1 MTGRSRLA
9 RAARLCAVLV
19 APLLALGAA
28 PAAAQTQTASITST
42 PANGTHYVAGDAI
55 TARVTI
61 SAGIISVSGGTFA
74 EARMSLDVGGAT
86 RQARPVEAISNPV
99 GQLYVDFTYTVTADD
114 FDTDGVSIPAT
125 AISGPTWGAQGG
137 ASIDR
142 NNAALPAQADHKVIG
157 SVASISSTTPAL
169 LNENNLDTA
178 TVAVALTGVTFGT
191 GVAASS
197 FELVTTMT
205 GVTINS
211 VSSVSSGDTSAT
223 LTLASTADISAAADL
238 AVRVLAAAH
247 SGGTDLT
254 TGAVNVAPVSTLDA
268 GPGVTAGALSV
279 AVAEGASGFWTVD
292 VDTDPG
298 AACTAGVTISV
309 ASDDPAVTVS
319 PATLTFTTS
328 NWTTAQTVTAT
339 AVEDGNVVD
348 ETVTISHTVT
358 APCPASGYT
367 TGLAISSVTVTV
379 DDDDTGIFSID
390 SPRVV
395 EGDSGPTTMT
405 FTVTL
410 SPAASVQATVDYA
423 YAMTGSAISGVDHAA
438 IPSGT
443 LTFAPGVTTRTI
455 TATVN
460 GDTDQEPDEGIGV
473 QLRNPGPSG
482 FALAAGSGRLANGII
497 VDDDRPT
504 LTIDSPRVA
513 EGNSGTTQLVFT
525 VRLEPASTGQVTVD
539 WSDVGDSTA
548 ESGSDYT
555 ALAGGTLTFAAGETS
570 KTIAVEVLGDG
581 AVEPDETVRMGIFN
595 PVPSGTPFRGA
606 DGTLFL
612 TNIVGVG
619 TIANDDGADAELLS
633 EDRLR
638 ERLKGVNEA
647 IAPELARA
655 MTAGTL
661 DAVSGRIGQALSS
674 DGAGPAP
681 GGRASAAMAE
691 AFAGVLA
698 GNETALEEGS
708 WSWKEG
714 LAGRRFALPLSG
726 AAGAA
731 GDGAGSDA
739 GSAGRVTVWGAG
751 DYRNLA
757 GEANGVDWDG
767 RLFGAHVGMD
777 ARVGAGGRGLAG
789 LALSWSEGR
798 FDYTDTSARVLG
810 GKAEGEY
817 ESRMR
822 SVHPYVGWDWPSVVR
837 AWGSLGYGRGE
848 VTFIDDEAG
857 RQVSDSSLRSA
868 SVGGSV
874 RVLSGEEPGM
884 LGPVALDLEGEAW
897 TARFDVDGNGKRL
910 SEMEVRTHRLRVA
923 AKGSREFDLAEG
935 AVLTPSVALGMRLDR
950 GDGETG
956 AGVELGGGVDYAAP
970 GRGWS
975 ADLSG
980 RALLAHSGESEDW
993 GLGGSVRLAPASGR
1007 GLSLR
1012 VAPSWGAPE
1021 SGLAR
1026 LWEDGAAGSRAGA
1039 SDGESRTA
1047 RLDTEMGYA
1056 LPAYAGVLT
1065 PYGGL
1070 GLTEGGARGYRLGAR
1085 YRLGPAFEF
1094 GLEGER
1100 RESGGPA
1107 ARAEHGLM
1115 LQGRVRW

>member
-1 MTGRSRLA
+1 MTARLA
-9 RAARLCAVLV
+9 RAARLCAVLA

-74 EARMSLDVGGAT
+74 EARMSLDVGGTT

-142 NNAALPAQADHKVIG
+142 NNAALPAQADHKVVG
-157 SVASISSTTPAL
+157 SAASISSTTPAL

-178 TVAVALTGVTFGT
+178 TVDVALSGVTFGT

-238 AVRVLAAAH
+238 AVRVLASAH
-247 SGGTDLT
+247 TGGTALT

-309 ASDDPAVTVS
+309 ASDNPAVTVS
-319 PATLTFTTS
+319 PATLTFTTA

-339 AVEDGNVVD
+339 AVEDGNVAD

-379 DDDDTGIFSID
+379 DDNDTGIFSID

-423 YAMTGSAISGVDHAA
+423 YALSGSAISGVDHAA

-460 GDTDQEPDEGIGV
+460 GDTDMEPDEGIG
-473 QLRNPGPSG
+473 LALSNPGPSG
-482 FALAAGSGRLANGII
+482 FALATGRGRLASGII
-497 VDDDRPT
+497 VDDDTPT

-513 EGNSGTTQLVFT
+513 EGNSGTTEMAFT
-525 VRLEPASTGQVTVD
+525 VTLSPASTGQVTVD
-539 WSDVGDSTA
+539 WADVGDSTA

-581 AVEPDETVRMGIFN
+581 TVEPDETVRMGIFD

-612 TNIVGVG
+612 TNVVGVG
-619 TIANDDGADAELLS
+619 TIANDDGTITDADAELPS

-674 DGAGPAP
+674 DGGGAAPGGPAP
-681 GGRASAAMAE
+681 AALAE

-698 GNETALEEGS
+698 GNEAAIEEGS
-708 WSWKEG
+708 WSWKQG
-714 LAGRRFALPLSG
+714 LDGRSFALPLSG
-726 AAGAA
+726 AAE
-731 GDGAGSDA
+731 DGAGA
-739 GSAGRVTVWGAG
+739 GADSAGRVTVWGAG

-757 GEANGVDWDG
+757 GEAGGVDWDG
-767 RLFGAHVGMD
+767 HLFGAHVGMD
-777 ARVGAGGRGLAG
+777 ARFGTGGLAG

-798 FDYTDTSARVLG
+798 FDYADTSARVLG
-810 GKAEGEY
+810 GKVEGKY

-822 SVHPYVGWDWPSVVR
+822 SAHPYVGWAWPSGVR

-848 VTFIDDEAG
+848 VTFIDGEAG
-857 RQVSDSSLRSA
+857 RQASDSTLRSA

-874 RVLSGEEPGM
+874 RVLSGGEGPGM
-884 LGPVALDLEGEAW
+884 LGPVAVDVEGEAW
-897 TARFDVDGNGKRL
+897 TARFDVDGNGERI
-910 SEMEVRTHRLRVA
+910 SEMEVRTHRVRVA
-923 AKGSREFDLAEG
+923 AEGSRVFELAEG
-935 AVLTPSVALGMRLDR
+935 AVLTPSLELGMRLDR

-956 AGVELGGGVDYAAP
+956 GGVEVGGGVDYAAP

-980 RALLAHSGESEDW
+980 RALLAHEGGSEDW
-993 GLGGSVRLAPASGR
+993 GVGGSVRLAPASGR
-1007 GLSLR
+1007 GLSFRL
-1012 VAPSWGAPE
+1012 APSWGTPE
-1021 SGLAR
+1021 GGLAR
-1026 LWEDGAAGSRAGA
+1026 LWEDGAAGGGA
-1039 SDGESRTA
+1039 GESRSA
-1047 RLDTEMGYA
+1047 RLDTEMGYGMA
-1056 LPAYAGVLT
+1056 AYAGTLT

-1070 GLTEGGARGYRLGAR
+1070 GMSEGGGRDYRLGAR
-1085 YRLGPAFEF
+1085 YLFGPSFEL

-1100 RESGGPA
+1100 RESAA

-1115 LQGRVRW
+1115 LRGRARW